1 MAVPRNELKY
11 YLDAAY
17 IPMLYSRLSA
27 VMQMDRHTLQNGDY
41 RIRSLYFEDPRFSSY
56 YDKLNGLENRV
67 KYRLRFY
74 NSDLSYIR
82 LEKKQKQNRMC
93 LKDFD
98 VISHAFACELLSPA
112 PSDCGDGLYREMCD
126 KIRYESFRP
135 LLFVDYRRSA
145 FLHPAGNVRI
155 TLDRDVSVSRFVK
168 ELSDDLPPI
177 PVLEGNTA
185 VLEIKFDDFLPPY
198 LSRLFDD
205 VPKISASVSKFCL
218 CARALY

>member
-11 YLDAAY
+11 YLDLAY

-93 LKDFD
+93 LKDFE
-98 VISHAFACELLSPA
+98 VISPDLAHNLLSPN
-112 PSDCGDGLYREMCD
+112 PSDCGEGLYREMCA
-126 KIRYESFRP
+126 KIRYDSFSP
-135 LLFVDYRRSA
+135 FLFVDYRRSA

-155 TLDRDVSVSRFVK
+155 TLDRDVSVSRFLK
-168 ELSDDLPPI
+168 DLNDDLPPV
-177 PVLEGNTA
+177 PVLEEKTA
-185 VLEIKFDDFLPPY
+185 VLEIKFDNYLPPY

-205 VPKISASVSKFCL
+205 IPKISASVSKFCL

>member
-11 YLDAAY
+11 YLDSAY
-17 IPMLYSRLSA
+17 VPMLFSRLSA
-27 VMQMDRHTLQNGDY
+27 AMPMDRHTLKNGDY
-41 RIRSLYFEDPRFSSY
+41 HIRSLYFEDPCFTSF

-82 LEKKQKQNRMC
+82 LEKKEKKNRMC
-93 LKDFD
+93 LKEFE
-98 VISHAFACELLSPA
+98 VITPALANNLLSQA
-112 PSDCGDGLYREMCD
+112 PTEGEGALYSEMRA
-126 KIRYESFRP
+126 KICYDAFRP

-155 TLDRDVSVSRFVK
+155 TLDREISVTRFVSN
-168 ELSDDLPPI
+168 LADDLPPI
-177 PVLEGNTA
+177 PVLDGNTA
-185 VLEIKFDDFLPPY
+185 VLEVKYDSFLPPY
-198 LSRLFDD
+198 LSSLLVDI
-205 VPKISASVSKFCL
+205 PKVSASVSKFCL